1 MRKGIDE
8 ALASQ
13 ERLLESLRAARA
25 KEQRLRQQMDL
36 LDSKAAEAIA
46 VEERSIQELEQEEAQ
61 EISFP
66 DDPSLLSSP
75 QLSTGT

>member
-46 VEERSIQELEQEEAQ
+46 VEERSI
-61 EISFP
+61 
-66 DDPSLLSSP
+66 
-75 QLSTGT
+75 